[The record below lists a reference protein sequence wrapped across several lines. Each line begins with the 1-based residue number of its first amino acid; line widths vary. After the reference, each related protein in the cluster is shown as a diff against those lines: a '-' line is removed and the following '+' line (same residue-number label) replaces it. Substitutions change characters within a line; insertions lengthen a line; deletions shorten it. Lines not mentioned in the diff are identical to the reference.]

1 MIKYFF
7 KFFIYD
13 GDKKILKS
21 SFVLPFITM
30 IIGSF
35 VILLS
40 FSIMEG
46 FSNELSNTIHF
57 FDKKNSLEINKKI
70 LNENNSNNTDNLINY
85 LKVHNY
91 LYNAYEE
98 RVMFFKN
105 LDHIFVAKVFGLYD
119 IKEFLNN
126 DYLIFNDDYH
136 PKSDNKLCIIGYD
149 KYINTDI
156 DLGQNINLISFSDFY
171 NLNSTPISDH
181 IVVNSIKTNI
191 SHYDNCFFIS
201 YDSLLFNKNITLKIN
216 LNREID
222 SNHLSF
228 IKTHYSDGIKY
239 NNNLNTFTEL
249 FTAIE
254 FEKISYAFFG
264 IFIVLIS
271 SVMLMGYNIT
281 SILRNVKAIAIMET
295 LGITKK
301 NISITYLLYSM
312 TLALLGFLVALFLV
326 YLFISFDKKYLIMD
340 YIFDPNIYFNF
351 DLFLNA
357 NIILFTIILNLVF
370 TIISTLFPIYKIS
383 KLDIVDSLNFRI

>member
-13 GDKKILKS
+13 CDKKILKS
-21 SFVLPFITM
+21 SFLLPFITM

-70 LNENNSNNTDNLINY
+70 LNENNLNNTDKLIDY
-85 LKVHNY
+85 LKLHNY
-91 LYNAYEE
+91 FYNAYEE
-98 RVMFFKN
+98 RVMFLKN
-105 LDHIFVAKVFGLYD
+105 SDNIFVAKVFGLYN

-126 DYLIFNDDYH
+126 DYLIFNDDYY
-136 PKSDNKLCIIGYD
+136 PKSDSKLCIIGYD
-149 KYINTDI
+149 KYMNTDI

-171 NLNSTPISDH
+171 NLNSTPISEH

-191 SHYDNCFFIS
+191 SYYDNCFFIS

-228 IKTHYSDGIKY
+228 IKTHYNDGINY
-239 NNNLNTFTEL
+239 NNSFNRFTEL

-271 SVMLMGYNIT
+271 TIMLMGYNIS
-281 SILRNVKAIAIMET
+281 SILRNVKEIAIMET

-301 NISITYLLYSM
+301 HISITYLLYSI
-312 TLALLGFLVALFLV
+312 TLAMLGFLVALFLV
-326 YLFISFDKKYLIMD
+326 YLFILFDKNFLIMD